1 MIDTSSL
8 ILIPAGVF
16 TLGEPE
22 CPADHG
28 LCHPWHTAEDV
39 AVPAF

>member
-22 CPADHG
+22 CPADHV
-28 LCHPWHTAEDV
+28 AEASYGELEMLV
-39 AVPAF
+39 LA